1 MEPHAIPLLTAPP
14 RLTAAG
20 RTIIPRISS
29 RDEAIKVSRISGGDL
44 TEEQILAW
52 SGIQRSN
59 GQLDSPFFNPHFTR
73 SVAAV
78 RADVE
83 VAILEQ
89 GREMVG
95 FFPYQR
101 TRCRIGNPVGG
112 RLNDFQGL
120 ICCSELDLDLNQL
133 LRDCGLLTWRFDHLI
148 AAQAQFQACH
158 WSRRRSLH
166 IDVAERFGRSW
177 STQGFKSRR
186 IRETLR
192 KTRKFEREQGPIR
205 FVPHETDPRAFQALL
220 RWKSDQYRRTGA
232 MDIFSVRWPIELLER
247 VNQEPRVELCGQLSA
262 LYVGD
267 RLAAVHQGLRSN
279 HVLHSWFPAYDPS
292 LAEMSP
298 GMMLFVK
305 LAREAESLGLER
317 IDLGAG
323 ESVFKQS
330 LASAATTVASGAVT
344 RFAIHRGAQ
353 RGWSRAKS
361 WLRTSPLRTP
371 WRAAADRTRPL
382 RDWFAMR

>member
-1 MEPHAIPLLTAPP
+1 MKTDSIPLLDATAQPIAADRIAP
-14 RLTAAG
+14 RVSLREAAV
-20 RTIIPRISS
+20 
-29 RDEAIKVSRISGGDL
+29 KVSRIAGGDL
-44 TEEQILAW
+44 TEEQNLAW
-52 SGIQRSN
+52 SRIQRAN
-59 GQLDSPFFNPHFTR
+59 EQLDSPFFSPHFTR
-73 SVAAV
+73 AVAAV

-89 GREMVG
+89 GQEIVG

-101 TRCRIGNPVGG
+101 TRFRIGNPVGG
-112 RLNDFQGL
+112 YLNDFQGL
-120 ICCSELDLDLNQL
+120 ISRSELDLDLNRL

-148 AAQAQFQACH
+148 AEQSQFQECH

-166 IDVAERFGRSW
+166 IDVSERFGGSW
-177 STQGFKSRR
+177 PTQGIKSAR

-192 KTRKFEREQGPIR
+192 KARKFEREQGPIR

-232 MDIFSVRWPIELLER
+232 MDIFSLRWPIELLKR
-247 VNQEPRVELCGQLSA
+247 LNQEPSVELRGQLSA
-262 LYVGD
+262 LYFGD

-292 LAEMSP
+292 LAALSP

-305 LAREAESLGLER
+305 LAREAESLGIER

-330 LASAATTVASGAVT
+330 LASGATTVASGAVT
-344 RFAIHRGAQ
+344 RFAILRGAQ
-353 RGWSRAKS
+353 RDWNRTKS
-361 WLRTSPLRTP
+361 WLRTSLLRTP
-371 WRAAADRTRPL
+371 WQAVADRTRPL

>member
-1 MEPHAIPLLTAPP
+1 METNSLPLLTGAPRPIAVDRAVARVSP
-14 RLTAAG
+14 RDQAV
-20 RTIIPRISS
+20 
-29 RDEAIKVSRISGGDL
+29 KVSRISGRDL

-52 SGIQRSN
+52 SSIQRAN
-59 GQLDSPFFNPHFTR
+59 GQLDSPFFSPRFTR
-73 SVAAV
+73 AVAAV

-89 GREMVG
+89 GQDTVG

-101 TRCRIGNPVGG
+101 SRCGLGKPVGG
-112 RLNDFQGL
+112 YLNDFQGL
-120 ICCSELDLDLNQL
+120 ISRSELDLDLNQL
-133 LRDCGLLTWRFDHLI
+133 LRNCGLLTWRFDHLI
-148 AAQAQFQACH
+148 AAQSQFQGCH

-166 IDVAERFGRSW
+166 VDVAERFGRSW
-177 STQGFKSRR
+177 TTQGFKSHR

-192 KTRKFEREQGPIR
+192 KSRKFEREHGPIR
-205 FVPHETDPRAFQALL
+205 FVPHETDPRVFRVLL
-220 RWKSDQYRRTGA
+220 RWKSDQYRRTGV
-232 MDIFSVRWPIELLER
+232 MDIFSLRWPIELLER
-247 VNQEPRVELCGQLSA
+247 LNQEPCVELCGQLSA

-267 RLAAVHQGLRSN
+267 RLAAVHQGLRSD
-279 HVLHSWFPAYDPS
+279 HVLHSWFPAYDPN
-292 LAEMSP
+292 LARFSP
-298 GMMLFVK
+298 GMMLFVQ
-305 LAREAESLGLER
+305 LAREAESLGIER

-353 RGWSRAKS
+353 RSWHQAKF
-361 WLRTSPLRTP
+361 WLRTSPLGTP